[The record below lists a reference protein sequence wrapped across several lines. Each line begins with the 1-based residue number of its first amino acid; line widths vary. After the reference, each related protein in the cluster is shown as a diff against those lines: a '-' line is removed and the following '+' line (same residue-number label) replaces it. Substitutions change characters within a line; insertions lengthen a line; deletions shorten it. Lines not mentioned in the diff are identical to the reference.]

1 MIPGALS
8 ILWSIATSRVGVALI
23 AGTISWQVAYWRGHD
38 AADQSAKVAAL
49 ESRIAAKE
57 ADLTAARNA
66 ERLARDQ
73 ANILADRAIQ
83 NQEIVN
89 DLSAQLAAE
98 NKADPATADRCRL
111 SERDA
116 ARLRDI
122 DTNAGRGPSR
132 SAPTPLLGDPGRGA
146 GAQGR

>member
-49 ESRIAAKE
+49 ESRIAVKE
-57 ADLTAARNA
+57 ADLAAARNA
-66 ERLARDQ
+66 ERIARDQ
-73 ANILADRAIQ
+73 ANILAERAIQ

-89 DLSAQLAAE
+89 DLAAE
-98 NKADPATADRCRL
+98 L
-111 SERDA
+111 E
-116 ARLRDI
+116 AR
-122 DTNAGRGPSR
+122 
-132 SAPTPLLGDPGRGA
+132 PGRDTCRVTGA
-146 GAQGR
+146 DVGRLLNIDAGE